1 MNSLYKRLGVIQI
14 FRENYFGWS
23 RLPNLVEVY
32 VYLLS
37 NVSEIIIKNNIKL
50 LTNDYTYLPE
60 IVSNIPINEN
70 NNRFFWLKE
79 EDFKDRI
86 IIKIPYVWMINEIT
100 KTIENEKELIKL
112 INKIE
117 NENSIQ

>member
-1 MNSLYKRLGVIQI
+1 MSNLYKRLGIIQI

-37 NVSEIIIKNNIKL
+37 NVSEIIIKNNIKHL
-50 LTNDYTYLPE
+50 INDYTYLPE
-60 IVSNIPINEN
+60 IVSNIPVNEN
-70 NNRFFWLKE
+70 NNRFFWLNE
-79 EDFKDRI
+79 EDSKDQL
-86 IIKIPYVWMINEIT
+86 IIKVPYVWMINEIT

-117 NENSIQ
+117 DENSIQ

>member
-1 MNSLYKRLGVIQI
+1 MNELYNRLGIIQI

-50 LTNDYTYLPE
+50 LINKYIYIPE
-60 IVSNIPINEN
+60 IVSSIPVNSS
-70 NNRFFWLKE
+70 NNRFFWLME

-86 IIKIPYVWMINEIT
+86 IVKIPYVWMINEIT

-117 NENSIQ
+117 NENSI